1 MSKALRTKPK
11 ARRKPYGSSPRFMN
25 RQEFATLLC
34 LHVETVKRREKD
46 PGWPHPVRVSSKTVL
61 YDRTDVERFL
71 QEAK

>member
-1 MSKALRTKPK
+1 
-11 ARRKPYGSSPRFMN
+11 MN